1 MAPTKVLIRV
11 LAVLLAASAGFA
23 EETPEAVAAAAPEAV
38 AVEPIEGSPEAPADP
53 AQMDPGVEEMAAPVP
68 TSDPIAAEAAPAE
81 PIAAEA
87 MPASAAEAE
96 APAAEAP
103 ATALEPDPAS
113 ADLAAEAPVAPVS
126 PEAVPAT
133 EPLDTHPPLGAI
145 GYDSEGRRGRIH
157 IVVGGDT
164 LWDISD
170 AYLGTPW
177 VWPSIWRDNEDIPNP
192 HLIHPGDH
200 IWITPSEMRRISA
213 EEAAALLANVPSE
226 PAATEDVV
234 LDTPE
239 PEARE
244 LPQAVAEP
252 AERGTYRVS
261 AREMAGL
268 ITPDQLDASASIVGR
283 VPERTL
289 LTQEDD
295 IYIGLGESDVAVGDQ
310 FTVFRTH
317 EKVFDPDSGV
327 LLGYHVEF
335 LGWVEVKETF
345 PETARANIRMSASEV
360 AEGDRLI
367 PREPLPAEIALQA
380 SPADVEGKIS
390 FFPQQRVVIGY
401 NDFVYLNRGSV
412 DGLEVGSPLD
422 VYRPGYSADEQVRGH
437 KVLVPD
443 HVIGRLIVVRIE
455 EESAVAAVVKAQ
467 TELALGDRFRGASQ

>member
-1 MAPTKVLIRV
+1 MEPMGTEAAVP
-11 LAVLLAASAGFA
+11 LAGDQPAAEGVD
-23 EETPEAVAAAAPEAV
+23 PAAAGTA
-38 AVEPIEGSPEAPADP
+38 EAPP
-53 AQMDPGVEEMAAPVP
+53 AEM
-68 TSDPIAAEAAPAE
+68 AE
-81 PIAAEA
+81 PIAETV
-87 MPASAAEAE
+87 PASAAEAE
-96 APAAEAP
+96 VPAAPGQDA
-103 ATALEPDPAS
+103 
-113 ADLAAEAPVAPVS
+113 VAP
-126 PEAVPAT
+126 
-133 EPLDTHPPLGAI
+133 PLDTHPPLGAI

-157 IVVGGDT
+157 IVVAGDT

-177 VWPSIWRDNEDIPNP
+177 VWPSIWRENDDIPNP
-192 HLIHPGDH
+192 HLIYPGDH

-213 EEAAALLANVPSE
+213 EEAAAMLANHPSE
-226 PAATEDVV
+226 PAATGDLA
-234 LDTPE
+234 LDTPA
-239 PEARE
+239 PEVRE
-244 LPQAVAEP
+244 LPQAVEEP

-261 AREMAGL
+261 MREMAGM
-268 ITPDQLDASASIVGR
+268 ITPDQLEAAASIVGR

-295 IYIGLGESDVAVGDQ
+295 IYIGLGEGDVSAGDQ

-345 PETARANIRMSASEV
+345 PETSRANIRMSAAEI

-380 SPADVEGKIS
+380 SPADVEGRIS

-422 VYRPGYSADEQVRGH
+422 VYRPGYPAEDDARHQ

-443 HVIGRLIVVRIE
+443 HVIGRLIVVRTAE
-455 EESAVAAVVKAQ
+455 ASAVAAVVTAK
-467 TELALGDRFRGASQ
+467 TELELGDHFRGAAQ